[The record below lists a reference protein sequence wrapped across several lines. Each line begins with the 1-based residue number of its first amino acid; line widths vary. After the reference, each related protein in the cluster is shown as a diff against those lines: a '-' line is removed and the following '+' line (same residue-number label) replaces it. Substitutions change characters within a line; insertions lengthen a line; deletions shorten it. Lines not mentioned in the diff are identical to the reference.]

1 MIDDRHYRAGAD
13 EHRARV
19 VAWLQHRLLQLQAIN
34 DRQRAEEVQLLIRSM
49 P

>member
-1 MIDDRHYRAGAD
+1 VIDDRQYRAGAD

-34 DRQRAEEVQLLIRSM
+34 DRQRAAEVQLLMRNL

>member
-1 MIDDRHYRAGAD
+1 MIDDRQYRAGAD

-34 DRQRAEEVQLLIRSM
+34 DRQRAEEVQLLMRNL